1 MMAQLDPFDLAIIG
15 AGPGGA
21 EGALKA
27 ASLGLRVCV
36 VEKADVGGTCLNR
49 GCIPT
54 KTLLHGAALLNEA
67 KHGERYGISGGETLG
82 FDFAA
87 LSAWKRKVVETLRAG
102 QTASLKKA
110 GIVLARGTAL
120 VESACSVAVSGS
132 PVTLEGRQE
141 EPLGE
146 TCRIEAKHILVAAGT
161 VPEKVP
167 VEGNDLPR
175 VYTSDA
181 FLEGEGLF
189 PKRLAIIGGGVIAV
203 EFAQIYSD
211 LGCEVTLIVRRTV
224 FADMER
230 ELGQN
235 VMLLLKKKG
244 VTIHTLT
251 KPARFVEED
260 GAVRVFTRTGDEA
273 EEKSL
278 VVDAALM
285 ATGRRSL
292 ARGLFAPDCLP
303 ELDEKGYVKVDGH
316 YETSVKG
323 IYAAGDIVS
332 GGTQL
337 AHAAG
342 AEAEAAVEH
351 IATGK
356 APRTFAIPSCVYT
369 SPEIALVGI
378 TEEDAK
384 KQNIPVICGKGVFGA
399 NGKALL
405 ENQERG
411 FIKLVFSAD
420 KQTLLG
426 AQFFC
431 NRATDLIAWAVQCVT
446 SGLSAAQIR
455 ETVLPHPTYCET
467 IHAALQDA
475 VVRGGLTI
483 NSEQ

>member
-1 MMAQLDPFDLAIIG
+1 MATLNAFDLAVIG

-21 EGALKA
+21 AGALKA
-27 ASLGLRVCV
+27 ASLGLKVCV
-36 VEKADVGGTCLNR
+36 IEKADVGGTCLNR

-54 KTLLHGAALLNEA
+54 KTLLHGASLLNDVQ
-67 KHGERYGISGGETLG
+67 HGECYGISGTEKIG

-87 LSAWKRKVVETLRAG
+87 LSAWKRKVVETLRTG
-102 QTASLKKA
+102 QTAALKKA
-110 GIVLARGTAL
+110 GIALVRGTAL
-120 VESACSVAVSGS
+120 IEGDRSVMVSGS
-132 PVTLEGRQE
+132 PVILDGRQQE
-141 EPLGE
+141 SLGE
-146 TCRIEAKHILVAAGT
+146 SYRIEAKNILVATGT
-161 VPEKVP
+161 IPEKVP
-167 VEGNDLPR
+167 VEGRDLPK

-203 EFAQIYSD
+203 EFAHLYSA

-230 ELGQN
+230 EIGQN
-235 VMLLLKKKG
+235 TMLLLKKKG
-244 VTIHTLT
+244 VTVNTLT
-251 KPARFVEED
+251 KPVRFVAED

-273 EEKSL
+273 EEKSI

-285 ATGRRSL
+285 ATGRKSM
-292 ARGLFAPDCLP
+292 AMELFVPGNPP
-303 ELDEKGYVKVDGH
+303 ELDEKGYVKVNEN
-316 YETSVKG
+316 YETSIKG

-332 GGTQL
+332 GGMQL
-337 AHAAG
+337 AHAAS
-342 AEAEAAVEH
+342 AEAEAAVEF

-356 APRTFAIPSCVYT
+356 APRKFAIPSCVYT

-378 TEEDAK
+378 TEDEAK
-384 KQNIPVICGKGVFGA
+384 KRNIPVICGKGVFGA

-420 KQTLLG
+420 KQILLG

-431 NRATDLIAWAVQCVT
+431 NRATDIIAWAAQCVT
-446 SGLSAAQIR
+446 SGLNAAQIH

-475 VVRGGLTI
+475 VLRGGLKI
-483 NSEQ
+483 

>member
-1 MMAQLDPFDLAIIG
+1 MAKPDSFDLAIIG

-21 EGALKA
+21 AGALKA

-36 VEKADVGGTCLNR
+36 IEKADVGGTCLNR

-54 KTLLHGAALLNEA
+54 KTLLHGASLISDVQQ
-67 KHGERYGISGGETLG
+67 GQCYGISGAENIT

-87 LSAWKRKVVETLRAG
+87 LSAWKRKVVETLRTG

-110 GIVLARGTAL
+110 GVALARGTAL
-120 VESACSVAVSGS
+120 VESAHSVAVSGQ
-132 PVTLEGRQE
+132 PVLPEGGQE
-141 EPLGE
+141 EAPGE
-146 TCRIEAKHILVAAGT
+146 SYRIEAKSILVAAGT

-167 VEGNDLPR
+167 VEGNDLPN
-175 VYTSDA
+175 VHTSDA

-189 PKRLAIIGGGVIAV
+189 PRRLAIIGGGVIAV
-203 EFAQIYSD
+203 EFAYIYSA
-211 LGCEVTLIVRRTV
+211 LGSEVTLIVRRTV

-230 ELGQN
+230 EIGQN
-235 VMLLLKKKG
+235 TMLLLKKRG

-260 GAVRVFTRTGDEA
+260 GAVRVFTRTGDDP

-285 ATGRRSL
+285 ATGRKSL
-292 ARGLFAPDCLP
+292 ARELFAPGCLP
-303 ELDEKGYVKVDGH
+303 ELDEKGYVRVNANF
-316 YETSVKG
+316 ETSVQG
-323 IYAAGDIVS
+323 VFAAGDIVS
-332 GGTQL
+332 GGIQL
-337 AHAAG
+337 AHAAS
-342 AEAEAAVEH
+342 AEAEAAVEY

-356 APRTFAIPSCVYT
+356 TPRIAAIPSCVYT
-369 SPEIALVGI
+369 TPEIALVGI
-378 TEEDAK
+378 TEDEAK
-384 KQNIPVICGKGVFGA
+384 KQGIPVICGKGVFGA

-420 KQTLLG
+420 RQILLG

-431 NRATDLIAWAVQCVT
+431 NRATDIIAWAAQCVS
-446 SGLSAAQIR
+446 SGLNAAQIK
-455 ETVLPHPTYCET
+455 ETVLQHPTYCET
-467 IHAALQDA
+467 IHAAVQDA
-475 VVRGGLTI
+475 VVRGGLKL
-483 NSEQ
+483 